1 MGLSGKDSCGA
12 QKAARLLLL
21 TGVVFPRYLLAF
33 SSTTPNL
40 QVDNSEVGCHETAWL
55 VVFSQQRSIQNELV
69 LLVSC
74 ARLWFQSQFLGE
86 VKTAQ

>member
-40 QVDNSEVGCHETAWL
+40 QVDNSGETAWL